1 MIYFTDYSLTVN
13 KNEIMHY
20 TYIMEYASPINKNEI
35 NFPLFYCMIFLITAL
50 NSLMLY
56 WCCKYI

>member
-1 MIYFTDYSLTVN
+1 MIYFTDYSLIVN

-35 NFPLFYCMIFLITAL
+35 NFPLFYCMIFLVTAF
-50 NSLMLY
+50 NSLML
-56 WCCKYI
+56 